1 MYNTIL
7 NPVNNEMININSK
20 LGNTLISKYM
30 FFLDDH
36 SKKKIISDFQ
46 IMNSYNKTKNES
58 LMERIKKN
66 LKSRNK
72 KYLHMGGGETTSGG
86 KIKSHLS
93 YLHDENVTDK
103 PRNSLFSYTKQ
114 DDDIKTNIEPESLI
128 KRIEKSLKSK
138 NDTHLHTGGAKDIIM
153 LNKNDSTWFD
163 MDPAPY
169 GKSLNPKSEGAVMNH
184 LSTLAEVL
192 EDKTNSINE
201 TQFIKN
207 KLIANKHR
215 IKLEKKKRE
224 ANNRLQNMYNNKTYQ
239 LYSNVDIKNTLRKL
253 KQTRKNLKTNYFKNK
268 NIKSSSYN
276 SIELKKVDNNDN
288 KWCSEKKTINN
299 TNYYRWV
306 RC

>member
-1 MYNTIL
+1 
-7 NPVNNEMININSK
+7 
-20 LGNTLISKYM
+20 
-30 FFLDDH
+30 
-36 SKKKIISDFQ
+36 
-46 IMNSYNKTKNES
+46 
-58 LMERIKKN
+58 
-66 LKSRNK
+66 
-72 KYLHMGGGETTSGG
+72 MGGGETTSGG

-253 KQTRKNLKTNYFKNK
+253 KQTRKNLKTNYFKN
-268 NIKSSSYN
+268 N
-276 SIELKKVDNNDN
+276 
-288 KWCSEKKTINN
+288 
-299 TNYYRWV
+299 
-306 RC
+306 